1 MPGFSGQ
8 GKVSLGFRLASGKPD
23 VMRWI
28 GNASVF
34 QLGQSAD
41 RVERK
46 ESFSGNR
53 NPYRAMTATRGGT
66 MKITFDEWNND
77 NMRWI
82 AQGDI
87 QQVNAG
93 TFTDWVAPTSA
104 MKAGDQIML
113 PWRDI
118 TIAGTGIKDSAGTP
132 ATIPQAKWKITE
144 GKTGVELLE
153 NLTTNTAPLKLT
165 GSYAAHQV
173 MGAFNMTNSEVY
185 VRFEG
190 TNTDTGEWEIV
201 DVFRMRL
208 DPAKQIDLINNDNFA
223 DFELDGTLLLDS
235 TRTANGAGGQMWQVL
250 RKTGLS

>member
-1 MPGFSGQ
+1 MSGYSGQ
-8 GKVSLGFRLASGKPD
+8 GKVSLGFRLASGLPD
-23 VMRWI
+23 VMRWL

-66 MKITFDEWNND
+66 IKITFDEWNND

-82 AQGDI
+82 AQGDV
-87 QQVNAG
+87 QQVAAG
-93 TFTDWVAPTSA
+93 NFEDWVAPTSA
-104 MKAGDQIML
+104 TKAGDQIML

-118 TIAGTGIKDSAGTP
+118 TIAENGIKDSASSP
-132 ATIPQAKWKITE
+132 VTIAQTKWKITE

-153 NLTTNTAPLKLT
+153 TLAVITAPLKLT

-173 MGAFNMTNSEVY
+173 MGAFNMANSEVF

-201 DVFRMRL
+201 DVFRVRL
-208 DPAKQIDLINNDNFA
+208 DPAKQVDLINNDNFA
-223 DFELDGTLLLDS
+223 DFELDGTMLLDS
-235 TRTANGAGGQMWQVL
+235 TRVASGPGGQMWQVM
-250 RKTGLS
+250 REAGLS